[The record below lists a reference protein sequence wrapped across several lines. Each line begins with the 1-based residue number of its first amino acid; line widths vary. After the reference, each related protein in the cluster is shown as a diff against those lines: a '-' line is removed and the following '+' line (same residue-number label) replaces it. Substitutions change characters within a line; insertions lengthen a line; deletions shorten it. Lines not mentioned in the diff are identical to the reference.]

1 MMLSLLS
8 IGEVMAEI
16 RKIEGADFRLGFA
29 GDTYNTAVYCS
40 RAFNVPNR
48 IGYMTRIGN
57 DPLSRPFVQN
67 AQTEGLNTEFVEF
80 SQSRNI
86 GIYTVE
92 IDHAGERSFSYWRQN
107 SATRGLFSSSG
118 GIVSISKAQITYL
131 SGITLAI
138 LAPKVG
144 KKLLQALRKLKQTG
158 DSSIA
163 FDSNYRHQLLE
174 SA

>member
-1 MMLSLLS
+1 M
-8 IGEVMAEI
+8 
-16 RKIEGADFRLGFA
+16 
-29 GDTYNTAVYCS
+29 
-40 RAFNVPNR
+40 
-48 IGYMTRIGN
+48 
-57 DPLSRPFVQN
+57 
-67 AQTEGLNTEFVEF
+67 
-80 SQSRNI
+80 
-86 GIYTVE
+86 E